1 MSYAAGPVHFTI
13 DCYSRWA
20 VTMTWYLTSAKTT
33 TKDLSSYTAA
43 MDIRRKQSDSTAL
56 AALTSSSGITLGGSA
71 GTISIVL
78 EDTETAA
85 ITPGPGVWDLEL
97 IDADGKNTRLVEGTC
112 EFTPSV
118 TRN

>member
-1 MSYAAGPVHFTI
+1 MSYAAGPVQFTI
-13 DCYSRWA
+13 DTYSRWA
-20 VTMTWYLTSAKTT
+20 VTMTWYLSSAKTSV
-33 TKDLSSYTAA
+33 KDLSSYTAA
-43 MDIRRKQSDSTAL
+43 MDIRRKQSDSTSL
-56 AALTSSSGITLGGSA
+56 ASLTSGSGITLGGSA

-85 ITPGPGVWDLEL
+85 ITPGPAVWDLEL
-97 IDADGKNTRLVEGTC
+97 IDADGKNTRLVEGTA

>member
-13 DCYSRWA
+13 DTYSRWA
-20 VTMTWYLTSAKTT
+20 VTMTWYLDSTKTT
-33 TKDLSSYTAA
+33 KKDLTSYTAA

-56 AALTSSSGITLGGSA
+56 ASLTSGSGITLGGSE

-78 EDTETAA
+78 EDTETAL
-85 ITPGPGVWDLEL
+85 ITPGPAVWDLEL
-97 IDADGKNTRLVEGTC
+97 IDASGKNTRLVEGTA